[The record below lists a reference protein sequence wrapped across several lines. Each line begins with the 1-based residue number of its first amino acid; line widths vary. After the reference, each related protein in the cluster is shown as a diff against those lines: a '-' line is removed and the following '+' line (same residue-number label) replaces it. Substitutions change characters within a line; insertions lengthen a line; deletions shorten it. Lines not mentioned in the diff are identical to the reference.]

1 MAADLIRALLSR
13 YYLDCVGCYKS
24 SRLLSM
30 VAYVAL
36 AYVHTLN
43 HGHSKL
49 LSVLVWIMGTLRVR
63 VRVNSNSN

>member
-1 MAADLIRALLSR
+1 
-13 YYLDCVGCYKS
+13 
-24 SRLLSM
+24 M

-49 LSVLVWIMGTLRVR
+49 LSVLVWIMGTLIFEWALLRSTPPRASLVGM
-63 VRVNSNSN
+63 S